1 MYLLEEV
8 QELEG
13 KSNTALVEMQQ
24 LVDSLA
30 AKIDTLKSDGSRSE
44 SYKAESIQKER
55 DMAMPAIR
63 EQSEII
69 NAVNKELHPQSRF
82 WESKPLILAQQKFS
96 AVEYQDAMIRSS
108 VGRELAAVPLAV
120 LTLHT
125 DSAIADKN
133 LPMFYQ
139 CWLAANSRS
148 ANSRSD
154 ENLKIAAL
162 EVNLDLVDIPEQ
174 LQALAAISQAFVN
187 VKTAEFCMIDAVG
200 ARVSPYNRLNAI
212 NSRDNAARH
221 AEANRT
227 AAAAITSSKAGL

>member
-1 MYLLEEV
+1 MYSLEKI
-8 QELEG
+8 QELEE
-13 KSNTALVEMQQ
+13 KSNEALVNLQK

-30 AKIDTLKSDGSRSE
+30 AKIDALKSDGSRSE

-69 NAVNKELHPQSRF
+69 NAVNKELHPQGRF

-108 VGRELAAVPLAV
+108 VGRELAAVPLGV
-120 LTLHT
+120 LKLHV
-125 DSAIADKN
+125 DSVIEDKN

-139 CWLAANSRS
+139 CWLAANSHS
-148 ANSRSD
+148 AED
-154 ENLKIAAL
+154 CKLAAL

-174 LQALAAISQAFVN
+174 LQALAAVSQAFVN
-187 VKTAEFCMIDAVG
+187 VKTAEFCMIDAIG

-212 NSRDNAARH
+212 NARDAAARQ
-221 AEANRT
+221 AEANRKIT
-227 AAAAITSSKAGL
+227 AAATSARAGL